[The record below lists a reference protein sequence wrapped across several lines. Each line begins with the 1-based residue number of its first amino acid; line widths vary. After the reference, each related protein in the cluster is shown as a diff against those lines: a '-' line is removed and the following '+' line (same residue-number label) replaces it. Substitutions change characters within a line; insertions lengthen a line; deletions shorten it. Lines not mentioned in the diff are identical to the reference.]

1 MATGLVLEWQEQL
14 PLLGWSV
21 VWSWGRSVLG
31 SESQCCWAPTLLPAP
46 PVGRAGWS
54 WPARGTWLRETL
66 ELRTEIT
73 SLGFFKACW
82 TRA

>member
-14 PLLGWSV
+14 PLLGWSGV
-21 VWSWGRSVLG
+21 VMGMLG
-31 SESQCCWAPTLLPAP
+31 VGVRKPVAPTLLPAP

>member
-21 VWSWGRSVLG
+21 VWSWGHSVLG
-31 SESQCCWAPTLLPAP
+31 SESQRLPLSSQRPLSAEP
-46 PVGRAGWS
+46 DGGGS
-54 WPARGTWLRETL
+54 WLRETL